1 MDTWCYTCCTLI
13 EHMLIPAAEHVMAE
27 ELVMDDY
34 IAVGQLI
41 FARKSTR
48 PDETRAAS

>member
-1 MDTWCYTCCTLI
+1 MKQMDTWCYTNRA
-13 EHMLIPAAEHVMAE
+13 HVPATEHVMAE
-27 ELVMDDY
+27 ELVMEDY
-34 IAVGQLI
+34 IAVGPLI